1 MGTISPVFFCWKGKA
16 KLTKITCSCSVI
28 ISYLHTAWSVCKTIL
43 AALFTVL
50 GSGMHRVPPP
60 FEWVF
65 YAVHPSLTCR
75 PQVAQSSYPTPYFTF
90 SCKHLPPL
98 NISWINIEKKVK
110 IENLSWPWF
119 QNWQTLSH
127 KVFWQSRRKQ
137 TGDRRTRDVQMQV
150 CHHLQMW

>member
-16 KLTKITCSCSVI
+16 KLTKITRSCSVI
-28 ISYLHTAWSVCKTIL
+28 ISYLHTAWSVCKTVL
-43 AALFTVL
+43 AALLTVL

-90 SCKHLPPL
+90 SCNHLPLL
-98 NISWINIEKKVK
+98 NISWINIEKK
-110 IENLSWPWF
+110 S
-119 QNWQTLSH
+119 QNRKLKLAMISKLTDT
-127 KVFWQSRRKQ
+127 KPQSILTKQ
-137 TGDRRTRDVQMQV
+137 KKTNWR
-150 CHHLQMW
+150 